1 MFRPMASSAKKMAW
15 KPRADF
21 PAIATALK
29 RSLTAS
35 ADPCAAAQDPL
46 GPDDED
52 DDEEQ
57 QSADVLHVVG
67 DHQRRELHED
77 ADDDAADERTVGGAQ
92 PAQRDAGEHQQQQPE
107 AH

>member
-21 PAIATALK
+21 PAIAMALR
-29 RSLTAS
+29 RSLTGS

-52 DDEEQ
+52 DDQEQ
-57 QSADVLHVVG
+57 QAADVLHVVG
-67 DHQRRELHED
+67 DDQRRHLDED
-77 ADDDAADERTVGGAQ
+77 PDDDAADQGSVGRSQA
-92 PAQRDAGEHQQQQPE
+92 AQRDAGEHEQQQP
-107 AH
+107 